1 MAGIRPPAHWTRVTS
16 YIAGAYSI
24 SFGDAKFVYDRL
36 REQLGRAP
44 SLRAAAALPNQLPDS
59 LWGVKP
65 AAPPAAPAPP
75 QPPAAPPQ
83 PPAAPPPPAPVEV
96 STRIERL
103 ARRARSEARAARRGK
118 AKKGG
123 KGAPRQGA
131 FEGDLGKFAPP
142 PPAPIEV
149 GVAQRVDGRIRPKT
163 AWESTLAKY
172 GLPIK
177 TIARDRSEAGRKL
190 TAAIAAQP
198 SAYQERLGRALGRA
212 YKQVSEGGR
221 VSPATIS
228 TVRKLIKQLGGSVG
242 LIPWGFILKG
252 LYGRK

>member
-24 SFGDAKFVYDRL
+24 SFGAAKFVYDRL

-59 LWGVKP
+59 LWGVQP
-65 AAPPAAPAPP
+65 AAPPAAQPAPP
-75 QPPAAPPQ
+75 EAPA
-83 PPAAPPPPAPVEV
+83 APVEV
-96 STRIERL
+96 STRIDRL
-103 ARRARSEARAARRGK
+103 ARRARSEARAARR
-118 AKKGG
+118 
-123 KGAPRQGA
+123 GA

-142 PPAPIEV
+142 PPAPVEV

-163 AWESTLAKY
+163 AWETTLAKY

-198 SAYQERLGRALGRA
+198 SAYQERLGRAFGRA
-212 YKQVSEGGR
+212 YKQVSERGR

-228 TVRKLIKQLGGSVG
+228 TVRKLFKQLGGSVG

>member
-59 LWGVKP
+59 LWGIQP
-65 AAPPAAPAPP
+65 AAPPAAQPAPP
-75 QPPAAPPQ
+75 EA
-83 PPAAPPPPAPVEV
+83 PAAPPPPAPVEV

-142 PPAPIEV
+142 PPAPVEL

-198 SAYQERLGRALGRA
+198 GAYQDRLGRALGRA
-212 YKQVSEGGR
+212 YKQVSERGR

-228 TVRKLIKQLGGSVG
+228 TVRKLFKQLGATVG